1 MANYACEYVKKINK
15 FLEEEHSPKEIDEAI
30 STHLIKVKFFQHERL
45 VHLIV
50 TVLFAIMDII
60 ALFAF
65 FTTSNFSCSLLLF
78 LFTILL
84 VPYIFHYY
92 FLENSVQEMYKQY
105 DKLKDKVR

>member
-65 FTTSNFSCSLLLF
+65 FISGTTCSSGFISIDLF
-78 LFTILL
+78 LFK
-84 VPYIFHYY
+84 
-92 FLENSVQEMYKQY
+92 NS
-105 DKLKDKVR
+105 